1 MDTKLASEKIAGQA
15 VRSAATARERL
26 GRIDKFGSRRTELAD
41 AALATLAEL
50 GYARTS
56 LREIAQKCDFTH
68 GVFHYYFTDKTDLI
82 LCAVRNYKT
91 SCARRYDVIVQ
102 TARSPEQLVDGFL
115 EKLGETLRDEPHMH
129 RLWYDL
135 RSQALF
141 EDAFRTEVLEIDQ
154 LLEDMIARVSGKLAE
169 LSGHSPSI
177 SRRSLYAVFDGLFQ
191 KHLLEYLQGDE
202 TAVDR
207 LRAEVR
213 ALLPAIT

>member
-1 MDTKLASEKIAGQA
+1 MDTTAQL
-15 VRSAATARERL
+15 RSAKAASTVRL
-26 GRIDKFGSRRTELAD
+26 RQKRVDKFELRRTELAD

-68 GVFHYYFTDKTDLI
+68 GVFHYYFSDKVDLI
-82 LCAVRNYKT
+82 LCAVHNYKFG
-91 SCARRYDVIVQ
+91 CAKRYDVVVATSR
-102 TARSPEQLVDGFL
+102 TADELVEGFL
-115 EKLGETLRDEPHMH
+115 AKLGETLRDEPHMH

-141 EDAFRTEVLEIDQ
+141 EDAFREQVLEIDQ
-154 LLEDMIARVSGKLAE
+154 LLEDMIARVAGRLGE
-169 LSGHSPSI
+169 LSGHQPRM

-191 KHLLEYLQGDE
+191 KHLLEYLEGDA

-207 LRAEVR
+207 LRQEVR
-213 ALLPAIT
+213 AVLPTII